1 MNSEDSEKRRRIL
14 VVEDEPS
21 ISDVCRRVLTRE
33 GYAVEIAANGKVA
46 QGMIGSKPYDL
57 CLLDIRTPAMNG
69 KELYEW
75 LQEKYPQLTKRVIFT
90 TGDVLEGD
98 TKSFIEGT
106 GRPFLPKPFSP
117 DDLKAIVRETLQ
129 NQIDSSIR

>member
-1 MNSEDSEKRRRIL
+1 MKTPDSSVRRIL
-14 VVEDEPS
+14 VVENEPS
-21 ISDVCRRVLTRE
+21 ISDVCRRVLTSE
-33 GYAVEIAANGKVA
+33 GYAVEIAANGKLA
-46 QGMIGSKPYDL
+46 QGMVGGKPYDL
-57 CLLDIRTPAMNG
+57 FLIDIRMPALNG

>member
-1 MNSEDSEKRRRIL
+1 MKTPDSNVRRIL

-33 GYAVEIAANGKVA
+33 GYAVEIAANGKLA
-46 QGMIGSKPYDL
+46 QGMVGGKPYDL
-57 CLLDIRTPAMNG
+57 CLIDIRTPAMNG

-90 TGDVLEGD
+90 TGDMLGGD

-106 GRPFLPKPFSP
+106 GRPCLPKPFSP

>member
-33 GYAVEIAANGKVA
+33 GYAVETAANGKVA

-69 KELYEW
+69 KEFYEW

>member
-21 ISDVCRRVLTRE
+21 ISDVCRRVLTRQGFE
-33 GYAVEIAANGKVA
+33 VDIAANGKVA
-46 QGMIGSKPYDL
+46 QDIIGKKPYDL
-57 CLLDIRTPAMNG
+57 CLMDIRTPAMNG

-90 TGDVLEGD
+90 TGDVLGGD

-117 DDLKAIVRETLQ
+117 GDLKAIVRETLQ

>member
-1 MNSEDSEKRRRIL
+1 MKTPDSSVRRIL
-14 VVEDEPS
+14 VVENEPS

-33 GYAVEIAANGKVA
+33 GYAVEIAANGKLA
-46 QGMIGSKPYDL
+46 QGMVGGKPYDVYL
-57 CLLDIRTPAMNG
+57 IDIRTPEMSG

-90 TGDVLEGD
+90 TGDILGGD

-106 GRPFLPKPFSP
+106 GRPCLPKPFSLS
-117 DDLKAIVRETLQ
+117 DLKTIVKETLQ

>member
-1 MNSEDSEKRRRIL
+1 MNSEDSEKRRRLL

>member
-1 MNSEDSEKRRRIL
+1 LNIPDNSVRRIL

-33 GYAVEIAANGKVA
+33 GYAVEIAANGKLA
-46 QGMIGSKPYDL
+46 QTMVGEKPYDL
-57 CLLDIRTPAMNG
+57 CLIDIRTPALNG

-90 TGDVLEGD
+90 TGDMLEGD
-98 TKSFIEGT
+98 TQSFIEGT
-106 GRPFLPKPFSP
+106 GRPCLPKPFSP
-117 DDLKAIVRETLQ
+117 SDLKAIVRETLQ

>member
-1 MNSEDSEKRRRIL
+1 MKTPDSSVRRIL
-14 VVEDEPS
+14 VVENEPS

-33 GYAVEIAANGKVA
+33 GYAVEIAANGKLA
-46 QGMIGSKPYDL
+46 QGMVGGKPYDL
-57 CLLDIRTPAMNG
+57 CLIDIRMPALNG

-75 LQEKYPQLTKRVIFT
+75 LQEKYPQLAKRVIFT
-90 TGDVLEGD
+90 TGDMLGVD

-106 GRPFLPKPFSP
+106 GRPCLPKPFSLG
-117 DDLKAIVRETLQ
+117 DLKAIVRETLQ

>member
-1 MNSEDSEKRRRIL
+1 MKTPDSSVRRIL

-33 GYAVEIAANGKVA
+33 GYAVEIAANGKLA
-46 QGMIGSKPYDL
+46 QGMVGGKPYDVYL
-57 CLLDIRTPAMNG
+57 IDIRTPAMSG

-90 TGDVLEGD
+90 TGDMLDGD

-106 GRPFLPKPFSP
+106 GRPCLQKPFSP
-117 DDLKAIVRETLQ
+117 GDLKAIVRETLQ

>member
-1 MNSEDSEKRRRIL
+1 MKTPDSSVRRIL

-33 GYAVEIAANGKVA
+33 GYAVEIAANGKLA
-46 QGMIGSKPYDL
+46 QGMVGGKPYDVYL
-57 CLLDIRTPAMNG
+57 IDIRTPAMSG

-90 TGDVLEGD
+90 TGDMLGGD

-106 GRPFLPKPFSP
+106 GRPCLLKPFSP
-117 DDLKAIVRETLQ
+117 GDLKAIVRETLQ